1 VPIRIIPVED
11 ARRISSECSS
21 RARGTVVV
29 VPLRRHRQEQWSS
42 REPFLGT
49 VASLRCAAGSRRA
62 RTAAEEAFFEE
73 LGRLERQFTLFDEHS
88 ELSRWRR
95 DEIDTPSEH
104 LVSLLRH
111 GELWLARSG
120 GVLNPAV
127 GVIAA
132 RWAAAVAEQ
141 RVPDRSELTEL
152 ASTISQSRYHVD
164 TDGSLQRR
172 GSCAE
177 LTFHSFAKGFLVDL
191 AADATVH
198 AGATS
203 VVANVG
209 GDLVHR
215 GDGDVVVDVEDPL
228 RAYDNADRV
237 ASLRLANQAMATSGG
252 SRRGVMIAGHWFSH
266 VLDPRTGWPA
276 EAVAS
281 ASVVAESCVR
291 ADAIATVLSVLPPDE
306 GLTFA
311 AREGVA
317 ALIIDPSGLQFANRK
332 WTEIA
337 ADHPSARS

>member
-1 VPIRIIPVED
+1 M
-11 ARRISSECSS
+11 
-21 RARGTVVV
+21 
-29 VPLRRHRQEQWSS
+29 
-42 REPFLGT
+42 
-49 VASLRCAAGSRRA
+49 
-62 RTAAEEAFFEE
+62 AFFDE
-73 LGRLERQFTLFDEHS
+73 LGRLERQFTLFDEQS

-95 DEIDTPSEH
+95 GEIDTPSEH
-104 LVSLLRH
+104 LLSLLRH
-111 GELWLARSG
+111 GEIWLARSG

-127 GVIAA
+127 GLIAA
-132 RWAAAVAEQ
+132 RWAEAEAIQ

-152 ASTISQSRYHVD
+152 AAAIAQSRYHVGA
-164 TDGSLQRR
+164 DGSVLRR
-172 GSCAE
+172 GSCAQ

-191 AADATVH
+191 AADAAAR

-215 GDGDVVVDVEDPL
+215 GDRDVVVLVEDPL
-228 RAYDNADRV
+228 RAYDNADPAAAV
-237 ASLRLANQAMATSGG
+237 RLANQAMATSGG
-252 SRRGVMIAGHWFSH
+252 SRRGVMIAGRWFSH

-281 ASVVAESCVR
+281 ASVVADSCVR
-291 ADAIATVLSVLPPDE
+291 ADAIATVLSVLAPDE

-317 ALIIDPSGLQFANRK
+317 ALIIDSSGDQFANRE

-337 ADHPSARS
+337 VDHHSARAGRRTVAATGWPSEESPASQPLRDQR